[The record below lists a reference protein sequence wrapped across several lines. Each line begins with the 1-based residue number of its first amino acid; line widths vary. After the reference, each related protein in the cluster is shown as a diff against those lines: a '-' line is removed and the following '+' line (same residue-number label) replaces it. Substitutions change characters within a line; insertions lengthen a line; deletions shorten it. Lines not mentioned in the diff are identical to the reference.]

1 MSTPKKISSKNDSNK
16 KISKSDFL
24 PDNLIFKMISP
35 NIFYCPQRNQTA
47 TTPFFEVLLLS
58 YLIIISLDMQPKN
71 PKEFM
76 KKI

>member
-35 NIFYCPQRNQTA
+35 NIFIVPKEIA
-47 TTPFFEVLLLS
+47 TTPFLKCYYS
-58 YLIIISLDMQPKN
+58 LIL
-71 PKEFM
+71 
-76 KKI
+76 